1 MRCSKCGMRAI
12 FFQEYSGL
20 YLCHQHFD
28 ADVEAKVKHE
38 IRRHKWMV
46 HGDHI
51 AVALSGDAGSSALL
65 FFLKKLT
72 SDRQDIRISAICVD
86 EGISGYRCPEDA
98 NQIADFL
105 GIECIMGSFKETFG
119 TAYDKIT
126 NSKKLACSYTCCHVL
141 RDFVLNRVARE
152 HGITKLAFGY
162 TLDDAA
168 VSVLMKVL
176 QGRPEVLADPDRDFK
191 GILPRIAPFIA
202 VPENEV
208 TLYADLHVKR
218 YSQSASPYHNNQF
231 EEDAYAMVNGFTH
244 RHPGTKY
251 ALLDLGKN
259 LYDVCVSMAGKGSIP
274 SYGQCG
280 KIVDGVCENC
290 RIINEVIPNG
300 T

>member
-1 MRCSKCGMRAI
+1 MRCSKCGMRAV

-38 IRRHKWMV
+38 IRRHKWMA

-72 SDRQDIRISAICVD
+72 SDRQDIRISAICID
-86 EGISGYRCPEDA
+86 YGIAGCRCPEA
-98 NQIADFL
+98 AKQIADFL
-105 GIECIMGSFKETFG
+105 DTECIMVSFKETFG
-119 TAYDKIT
+119 NAYDKIT
-126 NSKKLACSYTCCHVL
+126 NTKKLAYSCSCCHVL
-141 RDFVLNRVARE
+141 RDFLLNRVALE
-152 HGITKLAFGY
+152 HGISKLAFGY

-168 VSVLMKVL
+168 VSVLMRVL
-176 QGRPEVLADPDRDFK
+176 QGSPEVLADPNRDFK

-208 TLYADLHVKR
+208 ALYADLHVKG
-218 YSQSASPYHNNQF
+218 YNQSACPYHNNPF
-231 EEDAYAMVNGFTH
+231 EEDVYAMVNGFTH

-259 LYDVCVSMAGKGSIP
+259 LSGVCVSMAGTGSIP
-274 SYGQCG
+274 SCGQCG
-280 KIVDGVCENC
+280 KIVDGICENYC
-290 RIINEVIPNG
+290 IINEVIPDG